1 MATITRV
8 GLDFRAPVHF
18 GRRGVGLNETTVILP
33 ADSLF
38 SALCTTLA
46 ALEGGERVTELL
58 GRFPLFAQAEGP
70 PVPPFRI
77 TSLMPTAN
85 GIDLLPMPLLHPKL
99 ARDSI
104 ATRKETKSIAWVSRA
119 IFEKLIAGHDFAE
132 DDDAVDRQS
141 GQEHRPYTVQGGD
154 VSVTRKEQERLG
166 GKMAVLW
173 EVATRPRVAV
183 DRRTS
188 ASAAFSSGSVFFADS
203 GRVHTGLYT
212 LIRREPVDS
221 DLTTLLESTFRAL
234 GDDGLGGERA
244 YGLGHFQP
252 EFSTVTDIAGAPH
265 GEYFTTLAPYLPQPQ
280 EYGVFSGAVRYSIA
294 LRRGWLSMPG
304 YANLR
309 RPTIRMVD
317 TGAVLRMPE
326 SGSVAGSLADA
337 TPTIAQNALAIRRY
351 GIAWPVPVSA
361 AAIMGK

>member
-8 GLDFRAPVHF
+8 LLDFRAPVHF
-18 GRRGVGLNETTVILP
+18 GRRGVGLNETAVALP

-58 GRFPLFAQAEGP
+58 GRFPLFAQTTDLP
-70 PVPPFRI
+70 LPPFRI

-85 GIDLLPMPLLHPKL
+85 GIDLLPMPMLRPKL
-99 ARDSI
+99 ALDNI
-104 ATRKETKSIAWVSRA
+104 ATRKEIKGIDWVSRS
-119 IFEKLIAGHDFAE
+119 IFEKLITAHDFA
-132 DDDAVDRQS
+132 DDDAAIDRQS
-141 GQEHRPYTVQGGD
+141 GQEHRPYTVQGGA
-154 VSVTRKEQERLG
+154 VWVTRKEQESLG

-173 EVATRPRVAV
+173 QVATRPRVAV
-183 DRRTS
+183 DRRSS
-188 ASAAFSSGSVFFADS
+188 ASAAFSSGSVFFANTD
-203 GRVHTGLYT
+203 RVHTGLYA
-212 LIRREPVDS
+212 LIRWDTADP
-221 DLTTLLESTFRAL
+221 DLAALLESTFQAL

-252 EFSTVTDIAGAPH
+252 EFSTVADISGVPH
-265 GEYFTTLAPYLPQPQ
+265 GEYFTILAPYLPQPQ
-280 EYGVFSGAVRYSIA
+280 EHGVFDGAARYDIA

-317 TGAVLRMPE
+317 TGAVLKVPE
-326 SGSVAGSLADA
+326 HGSVVGSLADA
-337 TPTIAQNALAIRRY
+337 TPAIAENTLAIRRY
-351 GIAWPVPVSA
+351 GIAWPVPVSMA
-361 AAIMGK
+361 AVIGK